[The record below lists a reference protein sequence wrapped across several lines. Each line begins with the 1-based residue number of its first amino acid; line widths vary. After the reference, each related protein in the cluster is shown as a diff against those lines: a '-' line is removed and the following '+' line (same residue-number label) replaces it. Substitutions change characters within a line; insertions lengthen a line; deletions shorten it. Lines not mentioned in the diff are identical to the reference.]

1 MDWGGHD
8 HGCILNILRLCDGP
22 HETGCAGN
30 MVVVPIELKAGE
42 EIGCA
47 SPDLD
52 GEPLEAWL
60 GRQQRLRN
68 ALGDARRSTDEGM
81 ERARRRRRALG

>member
-1 MDWGGHD
+1 MGWGGHD
-8 HGCILNILRLCDGP
+8 HRCILNVLRLCDGP

-47 SPDLD
+47 SPDVD

-60 GRQQRLRN
+60 GRQQRLRKVAGN
-68 ALGDARRSTDEGM
+68 APRLSDEGA
-81 ERARRRRRALG
+81 ERARRRPRALG